1 MRTTATTQ
9 TARLPWDFLALVAGY
24 SCSAFGNYLNLIAL
38 SLYTLAVT
46 GSPLGVG
53 VVMALRLGTGFV
65 TGLVAGA
72 LVTRF
77 DRRRLM
83 IGTDLAQALAMVALA
98 LGPRDVVLL
107 AGAAAVLGAGNTLF
121 TVALR
126 SSVPELVGQ
135 DERVRANGLLVSGR
149 AIGTVAGFASAGLIV
164 GAGGFTAAFLVNAGS
179 FLVSAAVLVR
189 LRPRLSVA
197 SDGKRD
203 MPRTSMIVVLG
214 PVLAFMVVVRGCDAL
229 GSASHNM
236 AMPVYAGELDPAN
249 PAVLMSQFWAAWAV
263 GSLLAHQVVG
273 RLTRGR
279 PLGERAFVLGT
290 CLMSVCFVLAFVVP
304 AGPLLMATALLAGV
318 ADGFTEIVYTSRLQA
333 APGDLRGRLFGLS
346 ATAETCGFAVGMVTS
361 SALLGG
367 LWPTLGVVG
376 AFHGIPAAAAI
387 GLLVFLSVR
396 KNRWVGEKPC
406 R

>member
-65 TGLVAGA
+65 TGLVAGTV
-72 LVTRF
+72 VTRF

-135 DERVRANGLLVSGR
+135 DERVAGQRAGGRHGVGVRLSRAHRGGGRVHRRLPGQRGLVPGVR
-149 AIGTVAGFASAGLIV
+149 GSAG
-164 GAGGFTAAFLVNAGS
+164 
-179 FLVSAAVLVR
+179 
-189 LRPRLSVA
+189 
-197 SDGKRD
+197 
-203 MPRTSMIVVLG
+203 
-214 PVLAFMVVVRGCDAL
+214 
-229 GSASHNM
+229 
-236 AMPVYAGELDPAN
+236 PAP
-249 PAVLMSQFWAAWAV
+249 PADQC
-263 GSLLAHQVVG
+263 GIG
-273 RLTRGR
+273 RKTG
-279 PLGERAFVLGT
+279 
-290 CLMSVCFVLAFVVP
+290 
-304 AGPLLMATALLAGV
+304 
-318 ADGFTEIVYTSRLQA
+318 
-333 APGDLRGRLFGLS
+333 
-346 ATAETCGFAVGMVTS
+346 
-361 SALLGG
+361 
-367 LWPTLGVVG
+367 
-376 AFHGIPAAAAI
+376 
-387 GLLVFLSVR
+387 
-396 KNRWVGEKPC
+396 
-406 R
+406 